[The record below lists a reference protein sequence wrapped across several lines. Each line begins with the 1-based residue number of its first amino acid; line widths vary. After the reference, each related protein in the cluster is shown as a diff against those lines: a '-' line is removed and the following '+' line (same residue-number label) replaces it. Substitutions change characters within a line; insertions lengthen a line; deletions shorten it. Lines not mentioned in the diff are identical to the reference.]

1 MKLVLL
7 EGAAAGADRVR
18 TAAVA
23 AALTDLF
30 RNSWRLFQHGEP
42 TLTAAAN
49 ASVIHLLTN
58 LLNCVLQPEILAHWD
73 QELSGDF
80 GAAIRHCHSGERT
93 SCKDPLAYEAA
104 CAREGLPRR
113 GILHARRVDLTAARE
128 LLQANSDV
136 RIVYVVGATKGKL
149 AGGGEEEGVCENLSR
164 ELDLAASLHRN
175 RMEVTVN

>member
-1 MKLVLL
+1 VL
-7 EGAAAGADRVR
+7 
-18 TAAVA
+18 
-23 AALTDLF
+23 AALSDLF

-42 TLTAAAN
+42 SLTAAAN
-49 ASVIHLLTN
+49 ASSTSVIIHLLTN

-80 GAAIRHCHSGERT
+80 GAAIRHCHSGEQA
-93 SCKDPLAYEAA
+93 SCKDPLAYEEA

-113 GILHARRVDLTAARE
+113 GILHARRVDLTTARA
-128 LLQANSDV
+128 LLQVNSDV

-149 AGGGEEEGVCENLSR
+149 AGGGAEGVCGNLSR

-175 RMEVTVN
+175 RMELS